1 MKRCILVIGY
11 GSQICT
17 EDAYWKAYE
26 VGYEIASKGHTLVT
40 GGKGGVMEGASRGAK
55 DAGGSTIGIVG
66 SNSKLEANRFC
77 DIVIPTGVGEAR
89 NFITSFTADAVI
101 VVGGGV
107 GTLIEACVA
116 YIKRKPIIALKG
128 SGGIADKI
136 AGKYLDERQLILVQE
151 ADDPSNAV
159 RLADQHM
166 S

>member
-11 GSQICT
+11 GAQICP
-17 EDAYWKAYE
+17 EDVYWKAYE

-66 SNSKLEANRFC
+66 SNNKLEANRFC
-77 DIVIPTGVGEAR
+77 DVVIPTGIGEAR

-151 ADDPSNAV
+151 ADDPSSAV
-159 RLADQHM
+159 RLADQRM